1 MTPGIVVAAATIEL
15 VVLDHDI
22 ERVGALVR
30 CGVGTFLVDW
40 EWLGKDVRQAGFD
53 TEIRPGTSADLA
65 AVAALPG
72 VEAWCR
78 VNSLGPHTQREVE
91 AAIAAGAR
99 GLFLPMDKSPA
110 DVERFLRLVGGRAA
124 TGILVET
131 VQGLAC
137 VEHLGSYPLDRVY
150 FGLNDFAISRGSG
163 SIFSALVDG
172 SVARAREAFAGTCFG
187 VGGLTARALPPP
199 PRGDGPA
206 AVRFQFPAALVP
218 ARSRHAVRAIDD
230 RRDSVCLARLRRAG
244 CRGGCARPCHP
255 LHDHP

>member
-40 EWLGKDVRQAGFD
+40 EWLGKDAAGRLRHGNQARHLGGSCG
-53 TEIRPGTSADLA
+53 RRGA
-65 AVAALPG
+65 ARRG
-72 VEAWCR
+72 GWCR

-99 GLFLPMDKSPA
+99 GLFLPMVKSPA

-137 VEHLGSYPLDRVY
+137 VEHLASSTRST
-150 FGLNDFAISRGSG
+150 ASTSG
-163 SIFSALVDG
+163 
-172 SVARAREAFAGTCFG
+172 
-187 VGGLTARALPPP
+187 
-199 PRGDGPA
+199 
-206 AVRFQFPAALVP
+206 
-218 ARSRHAVRAIDD
+218 
-230 RRDSVCLARLRRAG
+230 
-244 CRGGCARPCHP
+244 
-255 LHDHP
+255 